1 MCQNMLFK
9 DKMKHI
15 FILSTISSSMY
26 AVKST
31 FEHVVKE
38 GVVYS
43 LLGRR
48 LRFFAR
54 KL

>member
-26 AVKST
+26 LYAVKST
-31 FEHVVKE
+31 FEHEE

-43 LLGRR
+43 LLGRKEAKI
-48 LRFFAR
+48 FCS
-54 KL
+54 